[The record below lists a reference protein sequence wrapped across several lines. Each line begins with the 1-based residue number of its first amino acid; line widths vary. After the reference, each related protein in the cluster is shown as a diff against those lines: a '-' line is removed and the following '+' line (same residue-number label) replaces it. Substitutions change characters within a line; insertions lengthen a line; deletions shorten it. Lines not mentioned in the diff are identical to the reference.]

1 MLKRCIGKLVEE
13 LKGQDPQHTQ
23 ARVKYMREIL
33 LPRCY
38 VWVAIILVLFG
49 RLRQRLTCSRPFSQ
63 LIRDNQFSALG
74 LTLVAE
80 LAKTQRA
87 IGTGGGEGKEGVE
100 TELEPMVSTYE
111 SIPEVSEDLG
121 EAVGRS
127 TAIASK
133 SEDPNIPTT
142 ESSDSQRVKDAER
155 RVQGRETDAMGPL
168 EHINPPAT
176 PLRKEGG
183 SAPIVSR
190 LKAPPRTTKK
200 QKRKPANPIDDL
212 FQGLD

>member
-1 MLKRCIGKLVEE
+1 M
-13 LKGQDPQHTQ
+13 
-23 ARVKYMREIL
+23 
-33 LPRCY
+33 
-38 VWVAIILVLFG
+38 
-49 RLRQRLTCSRPFSQ
+49 
-63 LIRDNQFSALG
+63 
-74 LTLVAE
+74 AE

-87 IGTGGGEGKEGVE
+87 IGIGSEEGEEGVE
-100 TELEPMVSTYE
+100 TELEPMVSNYE
-111 SIPEVSEDLG
+111 SVPEISEDLG

-155 RVQGRETDAMGPL
+155 RVQGRETDAMGLL
-168 EHINPPAT
+168 EHISNPAT

-190 LKAPPRTTKK
+190 LKAPPRTARK

>member
-1 MLKRCIGKLVEE
+1 MGGYNTCTFWG
-13 LKGQDPQHTQ
+13 
-23 ARVKYMREIL
+23 
-33 LPRCY
+33 
-38 VWVAIILVLFG
+38 
-49 RLRQRLTCSRPFSQ
+49 LRQRLTYCRPFSQ

-87 IGTGGGEGKEGVE
+87 IGAGSGEGEEGVE
-100 TELEPMVSTYE
+100 TELEPMVSNYE
-111 SIPEVSEDLG
+111 SGPETSEDLG

-168 EHINPPAT
+168 EHINTPAT

-183 SAPIVSR
+183 SVPIVSR
-190 LKAPPRTTKK
+190 FKAPPRTAKK